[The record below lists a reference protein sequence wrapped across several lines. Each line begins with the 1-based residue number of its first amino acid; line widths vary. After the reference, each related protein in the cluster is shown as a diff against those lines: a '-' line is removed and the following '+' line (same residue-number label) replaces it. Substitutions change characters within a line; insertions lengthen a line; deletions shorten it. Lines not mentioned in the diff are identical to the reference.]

1 MNKWVLST
9 AVAAAL
15 AGSAFTYTAVA
26 APDAADAP
34 QAHRMAERGFL
45 LDAKLAGMKAA
56 LNLTPEQEKLWPAF
70 ETAVRDAAKA
80 RREAMMAR
88 REGMEEG
95 QRPSPIAMMTQMSE
109 RLAKASDE
117 IKKVADA
124 ATPLYNSL
132 DDTQKGHFGP
142 LMRMLRGGEG
152 HRGGG
157 HSERGPMGPKPL

>member
-1 MNKWVLST
+1 MNKLILSA

-15 AGSAFTYTAVA
+15 AGSAFTYNAVA
-26 APDAADAP
+26 APGADDAP
-34 QAHRMAERGFL
+34 AAHRMAERGFL

-56 LNLTPEQEKLWPAF
+56 LNLTPEQQKLWPAF

-80 RREAMMAR
+80 RREAMMMR
-88 REGMEEG
+88 REDRDEAE
-95 QRPSPIAMMTQMSE
+95 RPSPIAVMTQMSE

-132 DDTQKGHFGP
+132 DDTQKPHFGP
-142 LMRMLRGGEG
+142 LLRMLRSGEG
-152 HRGGG
+152 HPGGG
-157 HSERGPMGPKPL
+157 RGEHGPMGPKPL